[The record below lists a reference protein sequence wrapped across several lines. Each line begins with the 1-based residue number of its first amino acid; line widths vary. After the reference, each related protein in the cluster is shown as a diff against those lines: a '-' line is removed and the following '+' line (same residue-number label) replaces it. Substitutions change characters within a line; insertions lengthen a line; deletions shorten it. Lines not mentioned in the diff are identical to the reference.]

1 MKQPFSLFL
10 FALCIIAFCSSAMMS
25 LATARSSTQVG
36 AKGEPLIVLP
46 LSDYNNFY
54 YTVNAHFGTDKSNT
68 FKLLVNT
75 NGGLLTVTST
85 LCGYQCWKHPKY
97 DSRKSKTYKPDG
109 RNVEWDIGEFQ
120 FYGTLANDQIA
131 LLGMDNSEA
140 LVVKNVTFAELVKA
154 SDSLE
159 ETYLQY
165 DGLLGLSLLP
175 EPSAN
180 NIFSFPSL
188 MSYLVK
194 QQLVSQRIFSV
205 YLSEFFNM
213 NQQHQK
219 GKGALVLGGYSN
231 DYYVGDMKFYPIPSD
246 ARHWSFEFD
255 GLKVNGRLFQNLG
268 CGIGYGKKC
277 VAQLD
282 TSAFTIFT
290 DTYTF
295 SYLQLG
301 ANVSI
306 PADCS
311 QIKLSSIPT
320 FAFVIGGNDYVIKPQ
335 DYVIENK
342 APLFGQLV
350 CQGAINQ
357 ADFLQPGEWIFGAV
371 FQSLF
376 YTVYDQQNGRIGLA
390 TAKHN

>member
-1 MKQPFSLFL
+1 M
-10 FALCIIAFCSSAMMS
+10 
-25 LATARSSTQVG
+25 
-36 AKGEPLIVLP
+36 
-46 LSDYNNFY
+46 
-54 YTVNAHFGTDKSNT
+54 
-68 FKLLVNT
+68 NT